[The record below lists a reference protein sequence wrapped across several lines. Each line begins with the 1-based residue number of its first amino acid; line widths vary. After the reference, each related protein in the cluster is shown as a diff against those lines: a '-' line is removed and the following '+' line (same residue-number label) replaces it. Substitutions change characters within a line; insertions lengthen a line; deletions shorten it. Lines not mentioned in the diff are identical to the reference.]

1 MAAALIRMSANML
14 IITFLLSRT
23 LTTLINETVFPC
35 RVFAVI
41 DPLDFRATVRAKR
54 ELVATKSQRV
64 YGVVAIR
71 ASIGRLHC
79 FFFDKAHDAGV
90 RLDKICQKLKAIALT
105 DDCLDCLKAHLVPDW
120 LVWDFGS

>member
-1 MAAALIRMSANML
+1 MAAAPIRMSTNML
-14 IITFLLSRT
+14 SIIFCLSRT
-23 LTTLINETVFPC
+23 LTTLISETIFPC
-35 RVFAVI
+35 WVFTVI
-41 DPLDFRATVRAKR
+41 DPLDFCAAVGAKR

-90 RLDKICQKLKAIALT
+90 RLDKICQKLKAIALA
-105 DDCLDCLKAHLVPDW
+105 DDCLDSLKAHLIPDW
-120 LVWDFGS
+120 LV